1 MIKRQ
6 LSFSIPIFIM
16 IFMAQEAVVNQF
28 RLAGG
33 GFSLLLIFT
42 LMWAILSSQESAA
55 IGGFIAGL
63 LMDLSPG
70 SSGPIGQWTLLMIAA
85 CYAISYLGSGNES
98 LSGNPLGLTFFITS
112 AVFFIE
118 IAYLLTGAL
127 LGIQSGSFGQ
137 ILITLFG
144 ISIWTLV
151 ITPIL
156 LPLFS
161 RLHAFAFNTRSAI

>member
-1 MIKRQ
+1 
-6 LSFSIPIFIM
+6 
-16 IFMAQEAVVNQF
+16 
-28 RLAGG
+28 
-33 GFSLLLIFT
+33 
-42 LMWAILSSQESAA
+42 
-55 IGGFIAGL
+55 
-63 LMDLSPG
+63 MDLSPS

-85 CYAISYLGSGNES
+85 CYALSYLGSGNES

-112 AVFFIE
+112 AIFFIE

-144 ISIWTLV
+144 ISIWSLV
-151 ITPIL
+151 VTPIL